1 MSMTSKISVPY
12 KKIKEN
18 WQEYVSPDDLPE
30 NVTFDHPS
38 RYRAATT
45 HAILKLWRKRQSNG
59 QQPFQFRATLSKEG
73 VPEPASYPHGMF
85 TMSTSSRLKSV
96 KGKAKK
102 IAHDS
107 VESSDGLST
116 LDGDDSLSVSVSPTE
131 KSEGS
136 SNDWV
141 PPDSAIVHDPQ
152 NVNKAMLPDTEH
164 DMLRTPTK
172 PVPTKTSR
180 KMQPEVTIIMRPHKN
195 TKAIIT
201 ANPQLATPIGSEP
214 PEESNVPAMKSLR
227 VTAIARRSMQIAQ
240 SVTQRVETDKSGQ
253 SSISK
258 SPRKR

>member
-1 MSMTSKISVPY
+1 MTSNLSVPY
-12 KKIKEN
+12 TKMKPN

-85 TMSTSSRLKSV
+85 AMSTSRKVKSV
-96 KGKAKK
+96 KGKGKN

-107 VESSDGLST
+107 MESSDGPDT
-116 LDGDDSLSVSVSPTE
+116 IDGDDSLSVSASLTE
-131 KSEGS
+131 ESEGS
-136 SNDWV
+136 SDDWV
-141 PPDSAIVHDPQ
+141 PPDPAIVHDPQ
-152 NVNKAMLPDTEH
+152 NVNKTTPPDTEH
-164 DMLRTPTK
+164 DILRNPTE
-172 PVPTKTSR
+172 PMPAKTSR

-195 TKAIIT
+195 TKAIIST
-201 ANPQLATPIGSEP
+201 NPQLATPIGSEP
-214 PEESNVPAMKSLR
+214 PEESNVAAMKSLR
-227 VTAIARRSMQIAQ
+227 VTAIERRTMQTAQ
-240 SVTQRVETDKSGQ
+240 GVIQWVQTEKSRQ
-253 SSISK
+253 SSIRK